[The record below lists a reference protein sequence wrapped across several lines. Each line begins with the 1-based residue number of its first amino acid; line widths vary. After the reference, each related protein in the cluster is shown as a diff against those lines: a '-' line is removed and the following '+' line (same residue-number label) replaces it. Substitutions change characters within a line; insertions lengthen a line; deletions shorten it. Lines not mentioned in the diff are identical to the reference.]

1 MKQLKNSSEPSDKEN
16 ISLVDDFADM
26 TESVI
31 YAVFLV
37 LLVFT
42 FLFRIA
48 TVEGSSMVPTLEEDD
63 RLIVSDIMYEPKT
76 GDIVIINSEKAHLFS
91 DSSQTEVTEAEGL
104 HKRIVKRVIAT
115 EGQKVDID
123 FKLGIVYIDD
133 VQIYESYIADLTTY
147 DENAFE
153 YPITIPEGY
162 IFVMGDNRLRS
173 KDSRHPDIGLV
184 SKDDVMGHVILRI
197 SPFEKFGFVY

>member
-1 MKQLKNSSEPSDKEN
+1 MRPAQNSSELSDKEN
-16 ISLVDDFADM
+16 VSFIDDFADM
-26 TESVI
+26 AESVI

-48 TVEGSSMVPTLEEDD
+48 TVEGSSMVPTLEEND
-63 RLIVSDIMYEPKT
+63 RLVVSNIMYEPKQ

-91 DSSQTEVTEAEGL
+91 DSSQTEVIETEGL
-104 HKRIVKRVIAT
+104 EKRIVKRVIAT
-115 EGQKVDID
+115 EGQKLDID
-123 FKLGIVYIDD
+123 FELGIVYIDD

-147 DENAFE
+147 DEKAFE

-184 SKDDVMGHVILRI
+184 SKDDVVGHVILRI